1 MSPASLSDRLTTDP
15 DLGNSIRA
23 RAKLLAALRSCFDG
37 DGFLE
42 VDTPSLCPAPD
53 PAPHL
58 ASFSTLFDGN
68 PQQRLFLP
76 TSPEHHMKRML
87 AAGFERIYQLCGFF
101 RNGEMGPQHNPE
113 FCGLEWYEAGAS
125 MESTMDRTESLI
137 RHAAESVTGRS
148 HFCRAGIQVD
158 LAPAFARI
166 PVRQALENLAGVRV
180 PADWNYD
187 GLRAALERAGLATA
201 DDDGFDDLVN
211 RALVARVE
219 PAIENRGPTFLT
231 HYPAQM
237 AALARLSPEDPL
249 VAERFELFIGG
260 LELCNGYGELTDAQE
275 QRKRF
280 EDQIAQRLEQGL
292 QPLPLDEAFLAALER
307 GMPAAGGNAL
317 GVDRL
322 LMLFCE
328 RERIEQVLAFPLSD
342 ELDEGATGSF

>member
-1 MSPASLSDRLTTDP
+1 VSPASLSDRLAADP
-15 DLGNSIRA
+15 ELVNCIRA
-23 RAKLLAALRSCFDG
+23 RAKLLAALRSYFHE

-42 VDTPSLCPAPD
+42 VDTPSLCIAPD

-58 ASFSTLFDGN
+58 ASFSTLLDAD

-113 FCGLEWYEAGAS
+113 FCGLEWYEAGAC

-137 RHAAESVTGRS
+137 RHAAASLTGRS
-148 HFCRAGIQVD
+148 QFCRAGIAVN
-158 LAPAFARI
+158 LVPAFARI
-166 PVRQALENLAGVRV
+166 SVRQALEELAGVRV
-180 PADWNYD
+180 PADWNSD
-187 GLRAALERAGLATA
+187 GLRAALEQAGLATA
-201 DDDGFDDLVN
+201 ADDDFDDLVN

-219 PAIENRGPTFLT
+219 PALEGRGPTFLT

-237 AALARLSPEDPL
+237 AALARLSPEDPR
-249 VAERFELFIGG
+249 VAERFELYVGG
-260 LELCNGYGELTDAQE
+260 LELCNGYGELTDARE
-275 QRKRF
+275 QRRRF
-280 EDQIAQRLEQGL
+280 EDQLARRLEQGL

-307 GMPAAGGNAL
+307 GMPEAGGNAL

-322 LMLFCE
+322 LMLLCE
-328 RERIEQVLAFPLSD
+328 RERIDQVLAFPLSD
-342 ELDEGATGSF
+342 EAGEGTTGFL